1 MGIDGISVW
10 QLLLILLI
18 FLVTLLAAPVRRDGG
33 KATEAETPGA
43 KAPEKEADDNDEEP
57 PLGV

>member
-1 MGIDGISVW
+1 MGLDGISVW
-10 QLLLILLI
+10 QLVVILLI
-18 FLVTLLAAPVRRDGG
+18 FLVTLLAAPIRGELG
-33 KATEAETPGA
+33 KAAEAGTPGA